1 MTEQTRKI
9 LLSELH
15 KLSPSAREAVNELLA
30 DYEKHCATF
39 NAEKF
44 LYELTN
50 IPPLPQKD
58 LIEKL
63 NWAIDTLRN
72 SSRWFLA
79 DALPHRRVAR
89 RYRLRRALQSQQFQP
104 SEKFLRTQAA
114 HTQASHRHLRL
125 KMPRIKFVAFIL
137 WLHGRLSTIPKTNPK
152 SITLT
157 ALKIIPAFG
166 IWNGR
171 LAMKTLDMPFKI
183 I

>member
-15 KLSPSAREAVNELLA
+15 KLSPSAREAVNELLS

-79 DALPHRRVAR
+79 DD
-89 RYRLRRALQSQQFQP
+89 F
-104 SEKFLRTQAA
+104 ET
-114 HTQASHRHLRL
+114 
-125 KMPRIKFVAFIL
+125 
-137 WLHGRLSTIPKTNPK
+137 LSATKGSTK
-152 SITLT
+152 SAIS
-157 ALKIIPAFG
+157 AE
-166 IWNGR
+166 
-171 LAMKTLDMPFKI
+171 
-183 I
+183 